1 MPKFIDK
8 MNLPQY
14 RYFQDMIQNEEEWRN
29 LISDAMTGIQTMK
42 SSNKKVRSEGL
53 LLFGKAARRIPKFLY
68 RLDEDQQQCRL
79 QLGTRDKKKQ
89 EKELEHYLD
98 LLLALPFFQGKP
110 VSKQEFVSDEMQK
123 ALTGRQPPPKYKLD
137 RKTGRYYL
145 PYTSVPKL
153 LLVNEDLFEAKLTQ
167 SLTNQEKED
176 LEGLLSRDVH
186 YIICVQS
193 DSQLEMAYLVELDE
207 KPMLRI
213 LKKQGCAEMPVESL
227 ISQQND
233 LTAVLLCLREYLQE
247 IRLTENQ
254 RRKFRDEYPDHVHH
268 RSKDKMFPRFEDKNA
283 IKVFD
288 LKDGSSLGRFSG
300 GIFYLK
306 RNGDGLAYRKAGYEV
321 TPHTRKGHYRTY
333 KSGKTVYVK
342 SSIIHKEKYEGI
354 QSAHRLNQGEQES
367 EVAEEQQVPDDG
379 FTMGLSM

>member
-145 PYTSVPKL
+145 PYW
-153 LLVNEDLFEAKLTQ
+153 
-167 SLTNQEKED
+167 
-176 LEGLLSRDVH
+176 GLSGIPGGR
-186 YIICVQS
+186 
-193 DSQLEMAYLVELDE
+193 
-207 KPMLRI
+207 
-213 LKKQGCAEMPVESL
+213 
-227 ISQQND
+227 
-233 LTAVLLCLREYLQE
+233 CLRLLWKGNQYL
-247 IRLTENQ
+247 L
-254 RRKFRDEYPDHVHH
+254 YC
-268 RSKDKMFPRFEDKNA
+268 
-283 IKVFD
+283 
-288 LKDGSSLGRFSG
+288 SLFLCG
-300 GIFYLK
+300 
-306 RNGDGLAYRKAGYEV
+306 
-321 TPHTRKGHYRTY
+321 
-333 KSGKTVYVK
+333 
-342 SSIIHKEKYEGI
+342 
-354 QSAHRLNQGEQES
+354 
-367 EVAEEQQVPDDG
+367 
-379 FTMGLSM
+379 